1 MSSFIVLQVSFCR
14 CPKFYTFHLLP
25 SKRWVHFAVFA
36 TFGYPLNSPV
46 CQDPRKPQPMVQE
59 KPKTEDTAPSI
70 SVESCYARGW
80 CGMGTRCR
88 LCQSPNP
95 LERPKCYC
103 VTERFGYQDSRK
115 PQPLVH
121 DQLKTEDSMP
131 SISWCD
137 SRL

>member
-1 MSSFIVLQVSFCR
+1 MFFICFPANVEYALQFFPVSDSQ
-14 CPKFYTFHLLP
+14 THL
-25 SKRWVHFAVFA
+25 
-36 TFGYPLNSPV
+36 TV